1 MRCVTRLA
9 MMFVAV
15 GAVAACSTPDQI
27 ITAPDIPTAGVR
39 FINAV
44 PDTNNMDFRFIDL
57 VENSAHYKIGFRNS
71 PSTSGGVTASTQIE
85 YKNTQ
90 AGSRHLRIFLNDTLQ
105 SVASTILKDTT
116 VTIQAGKLYTAIMY
130 GSARAGNMK
139 FLFLEENIPDPGS
152 NVGLRVLNTT
162 TGTVE
167 VRTYP
172 TSGVVPAAA
181 TFTVPTMSFSAF
193 VNATPGQIRYNVQPP
208 GGGTTIVPDGLA
220 LIGAPATVDIEG
232 VPGTTQAGSAVTA
245 IIFPP
250 STPGSKAV
258 QFAAPGMSFMWDKR
272 APRPAGV

>member
-1 MRCVTRLA
+1 MRFNHYGVSMRCVTRLA

-130 GSARAGNMK
+130 RSARAGNMK
-139 FLFLEENIPDPGS
+139 FPFPEGDSSPSGAQVRP
-152 NVGLRVLNTT
+152 RRLNTT
-162 TGTVE
+162 TRTDH
-167 VRTYP
+167 VRTYSP
-172 TSGVVPAAA
+172 HRCMPAAA
-181 TFTVPTMSFSAF
+181 TVT
-193 VNATPGQIRYNVQPP
+193 
-208 GGGTTIVPDGLA
+208 
-220 LIGAPATVDIEG
+220 
-232 VPGTTQAGSAVTA
+232 AVT
-245 IIFPP
+245 
-250 STPGSKAV
+250 
-258 QFAAPGMSFMWDKR
+258 
-272 APRPAGV
+272 

>member
-1 MRCVTRLA
+1 MRFNHYGVSMRCVTRLA

-116 VTIQAGKLYTAIMY
+116 VTLQAGNVDTPVTDGAAPGRKMEVLLFGGNIPEP
-130 GSARAGNMK
+130 GARAG
-139 FLFLEENIPDPGS
+139 LCARSP
-152 NVGLRVLNTT
+152 
-162 TGTVE
+162 
-167 VRTYP
+167 
-172 TSGVVPAAA
+172 
-181 TFTVPTMSFSAF
+181 
-193 VNATPGQIRYNVQPP
+193 
-208 GGGTTIVPDGLA
+208 
-220 LIGAPATVDIEG
+220 
-232 VPGTTQAGSAVTA
+232 
-245 IIFPP
+245 
-250 STPGSKAV
+250 
-258 QFAAPGMSFMWDKR
+258 
-272 APRPAGV
+272 